1 MKIKDSKLLLLIS
14 EKDVKAFD
22 TFYYRYIKMIYR
34 FVFRELNDEVL
45 TDDLIQEFWL
55 RVWEDPG
62 FLKCNDKGSVQAY
75 MLQHMKFRVLDLYR
89 KTLTGLLQEF
99 NSEKVER
106 DQLDYDNITEELNE
120 KELLGIIQEALKNQS
135 PIIRNTFWMR
145 INNWTVEETS
155 RALSVS
161 NKTIYNKYSESLTVV
176 RAHIRDHYPEFAD
189 IRKVRTES

>member
-75 MLQHMKFRVLDLYR
+75 ILQHMKFRVLDLYR

>member
-189 IRKVRTES
+189 IRKLRTER

>member
-99 NSEKVER
+99 NSEKVEH
-106 DQLDYDNITEELNE
+106 DQFDYDNITEELNE

>member
-1 MKIKDSKLLLLIS
+1 
-14 EKDVKAFD
+14 
-22 TFYYRYIKMIYR
+22 MIYR

-55 RVWEDPG
+55 RVWEDPA

-99 NSEKVER
+99 NSEKVEH
-106 DQLDYDNITEELNE
+106 DQFDYDNITDRLNE
-120 KELLGIIQEALKNQS
+120 KELLWIIQEALEHQS

-155 RALSVS
+155 QALSVS
-161 NKTIYNKYSESLTVV
+161 TKTIYNKYSESLTVV

-189 IRKVRTES
+189 IRKLRTER

>member
-55 RVWEDPG
+55 RVWEDPA

-99 NSEKVER
+99 NSEKVEH
-106 DQLDYDNITEELNE
+106 DQFDYDNITEELNE

-189 IRKVRTES
+189 IRKLRTER

>member
-99 NSEKVER
+99 NSEKVEH
-106 DQLDYDNITEELNE
+106 DQFDYDNITEELNE

-189 IRKVRTES
+189 IRKLRTER

>member
-99 NSEKVER
+99 NSEKVEH
-106 DQLDYDNITEELNE
+106 DQFDYDNITDRLNE
-120 KELLGIIQEALKNQS
+120 KELLWIIQEALEHQS

-155 RALSVS
+155 QALSVS
-161 NKTIYNKYSESLTVV
+161 TKTIYNKYSESLTVV

-189 IRKVRTES
+189 IRKLRTER